1 MISPINNYRTWNRST
16 GNASNDGSPYIAPM
30 QGFLMLATGL
40 EPSVLAPRSAR
51 ASEAQ
56 RLLKE
61 TAVNAD
67 MVRLELQLTRG
78 ERQENMQVLIHA
90 DDRTVD
96 VRDMTRQLEPLNS
109 ERFMIYGV
117 DTKNGA
123 MPAGN
128 HQVILNGA
136 NLSSGVYVY
145 RIQAGGVV
153 ISRKL
158 TLLK

>member
-1 MISPINNYRTWNRST
+1 VATEELPTEVMLSQNYPNPFNPST
-16 GNASNDGSPYIAPM
+16 TIRFALPVP
-30 QGFLMLATGL
+30 T
-40 EPSVLAPRSAR
+40 E
-51 ASEAQ
+51 
-56 RLLKE
+56 
-61 TAVNAD
+61 
-67 MVRLELQLTRG
+67 VRLDVFDLLG
-78 ERQENMQVLIHA
+78 RQIVTL
-90 DDRTVD
+90 V
-96 VRDMTRQLEPLNS
+96 
-109 ERFMIYGV
+109 
-117 DTKNGA
+117 NGA